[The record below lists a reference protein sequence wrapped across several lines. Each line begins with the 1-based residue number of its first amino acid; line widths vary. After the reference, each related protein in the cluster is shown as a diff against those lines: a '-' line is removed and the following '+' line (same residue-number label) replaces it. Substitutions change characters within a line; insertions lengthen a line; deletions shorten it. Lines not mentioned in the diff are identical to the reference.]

1 MEPISTDI
9 SLVGTNLEA
18 DAKRSV
24 GKKHEHTH
32 ILRSFKFTFKST
44 KQCSVSQLLVFTHA
58 SPSVTVQR
66 LTASVEFLVP
76 LEPNH
81 SLAVQ
86 SIQCTV
92 QWSAE

>member
-1 MEPISTDI
+1 MQ
-9 SLVGTNLEA
+9 EA
-18 DAKRSV
+18 RTIPPWNQYQLIYRWPAQTLKQMQKGV
-24 GKKHEHTH
+24 WGKNPNTHTH
-32 ILRSFKFTFKST
+32 KLRSFKFTFKST

-58 SPSVTVQR
+58 SLSVTVQR

-86 SIQCTV
+86 
-92 QWSAE
+92 